1 MVTMLLSFGAAC
13 GVFFLVRFPL
23 GWGTGWSVTAS
34 IASFFVLQAWIGVKM
49 RKRIMASM
57 GAVQAI
63 LAEGQ
68 KKLQAKMQRWQM
80 RPPGSVQA
88 AQKELF
94 NDMSVFVREAIA
106 KTDELKRFRLWVP
119 MMDRQI
125 ATAKLQL
132 HWMVKEFDKADVY
145 MKKAITADP
154 SVAAM
159 KIARMYMLGAPTEEM
174 RKIYEKKASLIK
186 RTKNP
191 ILHACYSWVLVKR
204 NEIDEAF
211 RVLTDAVKS
220 SDSQTIKANHGY
232 LMNNKP
238 ERFTNSTLGDQWF
251 ALHLEE
257 PKVRTQRPRPVY
269 R

>member
-1 MVTMLLSFGAAC
+1 MLLSIAAAC
-13 GVFFLVRFPL
+13 GVFCALRFPC
-23 GWGTGWSVTAS
+23 GWGTGWSVTA
-34 IASFFVLQAWIGVKM
+34 ATVSFMGLQAWIGVKM
-49 RKRIMASM
+49 RKRIMAAM
-57 GAVQAI
+57 GEVQAI

-68 KKLQAKMQRWQM
+68 KKLQAKIQRWQM
-80 RPPGSVQA
+80 RPPGSMQF

-94 NDMSVFVREAIA
+94 NDMAVFVREAIA
-106 KTDELKRFRLWVP
+106 KTDELRRFRLWVP
-119 MMDRQI
+119 MIDRQM

-132 HWMVKEFDKADVY
+132 HWMVKEFDKADACL
-145 MKKAITADP
+145 KKAILADP

-159 KIARMYMLGAPTEEM
+159 KMARMYMLGAPTAEM
-174 RKIYEKKASLIK
+174 RRLYEKKASMIK

-211 RVLTDAVKS
+211 KVLTDAVKYT
-220 SDSQTIKANHGY
+220 DSQTIKANHGY

-257 PKVRTQRPRPVY
+257 PKMRAQRQHPVY